1 MKSMD
6 RPTRSFW
13 TLKNKTRPSLLFRST
28 FHVEHNALIRDFHA
42 VLLLVIWFLMLLLSS
57 GRYFILQVHT
67 LDSYRKFSSSSAL
80 ILSSGGIVRFVPAL
94 SGIVPKSPKTLIPY
108 FIKGISSMEC
118 SAGLV
123 VLKSSLSAWLM
134 HSIDR

>member
-1 MKSMD
+1 
-6 RPTRSFW
+6 
-13 TLKNKTRPSLLFRST
+13 
-28 FHVEHNALIRDFHA
+28 
-42 VLLLVIWFLMLLLSS
+42 MLLLSS

-67 LDSYRKFSSSSAL
+67 LGSTDSYRKFSSSSAL

>member
-57 GRYFILQVHT
+57 DRYFILQVHT
-67 LDSYRKFSSSSAL
+67 LGSTDSYRKFSSSSAL

-94 SGIVPKSPKTLIPY
+94 SGIVPKTLIPY